1 MERSFQSPRRQ
12 PPAETT
18 RSRILQAASD
28 LFSSA
33 GFAGTSIAEIRKRS
47 GASASSIYHEF
58 GSKEGILAAVL
69 EETADR
75 WHNQASQ
82 STHRA
87 WEESRGS
94 GKPPLEVY
102 FADLAAQLTERPEFL
117 RLLLL
122 LSLERREADPGT
134 IEAVRRVRA
143 RAVAALARA
152 FRMANVLPES
162 VPDSIVA
169 DIAQTTLAFADGAF
183 VAAQIDPERADLR
196 RMFAIFYAGMAAALA
211 AEGFQAI
218 EPEGVLR

>member
-47 GASASSIYHEF
+47 GASASSICHEF

-94 GKPPLEVY
+94 GKPSLEVY

-152 FRMANVLPES
+152 FRMANVLPE
-162 VPDSIVA
+162 
-169 DIAQTTLAFADGAF
+169 
-183 VAAQIDPERADLR
+183 
-196 RMFAIFYAGMAAALA
+196 
-211 AEGFQAI
+211 
-218 EPEGVLR
+218 